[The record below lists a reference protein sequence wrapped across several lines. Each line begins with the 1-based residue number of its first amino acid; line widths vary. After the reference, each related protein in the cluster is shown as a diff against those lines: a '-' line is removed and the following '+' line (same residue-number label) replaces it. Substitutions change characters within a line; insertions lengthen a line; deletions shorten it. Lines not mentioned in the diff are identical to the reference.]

1 MLVARSCLE
10 RYWSGVMSKWM
21 GTVPKGWDIVKI
33 KRCISY
39 FQYGISDPIDGIGRF
54 KVITTGDVSSG
65 KVHIPAYGNLNNIY
79 QNFIFKL
86 W

>member
-10 RYWSGVMSKWM
+10 RYWSGAMSEWM
-21 GTVPKGWDIVKI
+21 GSVPKRWNLVKI
-33 KRCISY
+33 KRCISH

-54 KVITTGDVSSG
+54 KVITMGEVRSG

-79 QNFIFKL
+79 QDFIFKL